1 MMNKKQVLFLIGV
14 AVFLIL
20 IVNLPLEKD
29 SVNSVCVG
37 ETCFE
42 VEIVDSLETRAR
54 GLMFRESLDEN
65 KGMWFVFEESKVYP
79 FWMKNTLIP
88 LDMIWVNENFEIV
101 AIIEN
106 AVPCEVNPC
115 EHYNPG
121 TEALY
126 VLEINGGLASELNL
140 GVGDIVSV
148 NN

>member
-1 MMNKKQVLFLIGV
+1 MNKKQILFLVGIV
-14 AVFLIL
+14 AFLIL
-20 IVNLPLEKD
+20 IFNFSQKD
-29 SVNSVCVG
+29 SSNSVCIG

-42 VEIVDSLETRAR
+42 VEVVDSLETRAK
-54 GLMFRESLDEN
+54 GLMFREQMDKD

-126 VLEINGGLASELNL
+126 VLEINAGLSSELNL
-140 GVGDIVSV
+140 GVGNIVSV